1 MPPRPP
7 SLRSLRPAPIP
18 LREPGCVVA
27 AAAWSLLRC
36 RASQARAGQVHVDQ
50 RRGRHEEVARKNHY
64 ERLNVRHD
72 ATPSEIKKCVFAWAS
87 SSSLARTHLL
97 TTNRSFYSLSK
108 THHPD
113 ANPTDPNASHT
124 FSLLS
129 ESYTVLSD
137 TARRAAYDRDV
148 LRVHHHQHGHNPR
161 ASYHSTNPA
170 GGRAPSGLSRRRG
183 TFRGPPPSFY
193 RSGGWGSQADKRR
206 KAHEE
211 STGFG
216 GGDASAGGGVASPGG
231 HGASSSTHPHQ
242 GHHRGPWG
250 NPFGHH
256 HGGMGPGDDPFGH
269 QEEVPHFDKAG
280 HTRTHRREDQRRK
293 ERQRRAVGDDDIEFE
308 PQTSIAGHFFIIS
321 GILAATILA
330 PLVYIQ
336 VMRFGRQKKDRN

>member
-72 ATPSEIKKCVFAWAS
+72 ATPSEIKK
-87 SSSLARTHLL
+87 
-97 TTNRSFYSLSK
+97 SFYSLSK

-216 GGDASAGGGVASPGG
+216 GGDASAGGG
-231 HGASSSTHPHQ
+231 

>member
-1 MPPRPP
+1 MPLRPTSLHRLRP
-7 SLRSLRPAPIP
+7 SLV
-18 LREPGCVVA
+18 EPCFA
-27 AAAWSLLRC
+27 AAAASRWTLLRC
-36 RASQARAGQVHVDQ
+36 RAGYQLQQ
-50 RRGRHEEVARKNHY
+50 QRGRHDEVARKNHY

-72 ATPSEIKKCVFAWAS
+72 ATPAEIKK
-87 SSSLARTHLL
+87 
-97 TTNRSFYSLSK
+97 SFYSLSK

-148 LRVHHHQHGHNPR
+148 LRVHHGHHHAHGHHNPR

-170 GGRAPSGLSRRRG
+170 GGRSPSGLSRRRG

-193 RSGGWGSQADKRR
+193 RSGGWGNQEEKRR

-216 GGDASAGGGVASPGG
+216 GGGGAPHEHG
-231 HGASSSTHPHQ
+231 GASSSTQHHQ
-242 GHHRGPWG
+242 NPWG
-250 NPFGHH
+250 NPFNHH
-256 HGGMGPGDDPFGH
+256 QSSHGGMGPGDDPFGH

-308 PQTSIAGHFFIIS
+308 PQASITGHFFIIS
-321 GILAATILA
+321 GILAATVLA
-330 PLVYIQ
+330 PLIYIQ
-336 VMRFGRQKKDRN
+336 LMSVGRRKKNGEY